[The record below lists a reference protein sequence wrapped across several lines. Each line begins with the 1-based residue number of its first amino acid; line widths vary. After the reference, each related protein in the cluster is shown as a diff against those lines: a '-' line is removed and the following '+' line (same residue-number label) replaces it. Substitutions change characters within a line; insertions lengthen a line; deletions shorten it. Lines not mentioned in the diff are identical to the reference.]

1 MRRGVALLH
10 RLCLQGDAGQEAGEL
25 QLGAR
30 QPARLRLPALQ
41 PRHPRPLRAHDRIRR
56 REFSAAAPVA
66 FSFEAKKRFAQ
77 NANGSSWTL
86 GTLYYTKLAG
96 FEEIQNG
103 VVTTVASAA
112 LAGGLLTLLPL
123 AHKCL
128 SVKVIIILSVA
139 SSSFA
144 LFANGIE
151 MLARSIRSILQ
162 EAIDA
167 GGSTLRDHRL
177 PSGQEGR
184 YRDAHQV
191 YGRATEPCPRCGTSL
206 TEIRLS
212 ARSTTFC
219 PSCQA
224 L

>member
-1 MRRGVALLH
+1 MSLFCIAFVFKETLVKKPESFSWARANPLGSVCLLFSHGILVRFALMIAFV
-10 RLCLQGDAGQEAGEL
+10 DV
-25 QLGAR
+25 
-30 QPARLRLPALQ
+30 
-41 PRHPRPLRAHDRIRR
+41 
-56 REFSAAAPVA
+56 SAVLVPCA

-144 LFANGIE
+144 LFANG
-151 MLARSIRSILQ
+151 MLAWPMIKHWPGVTVWPYFCAVFQLGL
-162 EAIDA
+162 A
-167 GGSTLRDHRL
+167 LWFPL
-177 PSGQEGR
+177 M
-184 YRDAHQV
+184 
-191 YGRATEPCPRCGTSL
+191 RATAATLFGPSRFAVSSPS
-206 TEIRLS
+206 S
-212 ARSTTFC
+212 PSC
-219 PSCQA
+219 PSHA
-224 L
+224 LCPDPCFACASFAS